1 MNKSVRLFLGV
12 MIALL
17 LLAGAFS
24 GGLVVGWLLPN
35 RAQAAFPL
43 IGSNSSATQP
53 DATADLGSSAG
64 TPTQYKELFKPFWEA
79 WQIVKDQYVDQPV
92 DEQKMMQ
99 GAIRGML
106 ESLGDPHTSYMDPDE
121 YRQANLPMDGEYE
134 GIGAWVDTTGDY
146 VKIVSP
152 MPGSPAEK
160 AGLKAND
167 IIIKV
172 DGEDMTGIDGNL
184 VLRRILG
191 PAGTNVTLT
200 IQREGL
206 DAPFDVTITRA
217 KIIIPSVEG
226 KMLDGNIAYIQLFTF
241 GEKTTGELKT
251 KLRELMAQ
259 NPKGLILDLRNN
271 GGGYLNTAIEVV
283 SQFIDK
289 GVVMYEEYGNG
300 QRKTFQAL
308 PGGLATKIPL
318 VVLVNEGT
326 ASASEITAGAIQ
338 DYGRGVLVGVTTY
351 GKGSVQNWIPLEN
364 DQGAVR
370 VTIARWLTPKERQI
384 SKIGLKPDVEVPLTD
399 EDVKNGKDPQLD
411 KAIEVINQGGITP

>member
-1 MNKSVRLFLGV
+1 MNKSVRIFLGV
-12 MIALL
+12 MIVLL

-24 GGLVVGWLLPN
+24 GGLVVGWLLPD

-43 IGSNSSATQP
+43 IGTNSTGAQSDTATDP
-53 DATADLGSSAG
+53 GSSAG

-121 YRQANLPMDGEYE
+121 YRQANLPMNGEYE

-191 PAGTNVTLT
+191 PAGTSVTLT

-338 DYGRGVLVGVTTY
+338 DYGRGILVGVTTY

-364 DQGAVR
+364 NQGAVR

-384 SKIGLKPDVEVPLTD
+384 SKIGLKPDVEVPLTE
-399 EDVKNGKDPQLD
+399 EDIKNGKDPQLD
-411 KAIEVINQGGITP
+411 KAIEIINQGGVNP